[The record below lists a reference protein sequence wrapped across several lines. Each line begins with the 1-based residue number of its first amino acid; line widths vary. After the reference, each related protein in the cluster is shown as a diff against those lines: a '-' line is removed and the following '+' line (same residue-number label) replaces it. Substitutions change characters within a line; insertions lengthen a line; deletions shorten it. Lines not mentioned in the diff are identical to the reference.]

1 MRADADDYD
10 YDDGLIDNSELEQ
23 KLISRAIAK
32 HKHKKQRTA
41 GGGFRIDTNLDD
53 DENEE
58 EGDEDEDD
66 DEEEGGEDEE
76 MGKSQGGSRAKESGS
91 GTAPKSS
98 GYGASAEVP
107 ADGAVDGEAPA
118 AQKSKKP
125 RSFPFAK
132 MPPSYRQDCGVDP
145 HNDCDLKAHWFG
157 LDREQQQ
164 EILDKFADELPIPWS
179 KCPGKWKT
187 QWHASH
193 KDQSGDKDE
202 DTVQQCKREWGAID
216 AVEQHRLKR
225 ELGQQRAAK

>member
-1 MRADADDYD
+1 
-10 YDDGLIDNSELEQ
+10 
-23 KLISRAIAK
+23 
-32 HKHKKQRTA
+32 
-41 GGGFRIDTNLDD
+41 
-53 DENEE
+53 
-58 EGDEDEDD
+58 
-66 DEEEGGEDEE
+66 

-91 GTAPKSS
+91 GTAPKRS

-164 EILDKFADELPIPWS
+164 EILDKFAHELPIPWS
-179 KCPGKWKT
+179 KCPGKWKA
-187 QWHASH
+187 QWHAAH